1 MNKLK
6 LTLESLAVESF
17 DTTAVAKEKGTV
29 FGEQCTCQTVCSCPG
44 CPSCDATC
52 AWTCDDAT
60 CAGQASCGGNTCD
73 GTCWVDTCRPS
84 DRETCPLN
92 CPASF
97 DCYNY

>member
-29 FGEQCTCQTVCSCPG
+29 FGEQCTCPTVCTCPG

-52 AWTCDDAT
+52 PNTCPYTCDDYSCLNSCEGT
-60 CAGQASCGGNTCD
+60 CAGLTCI
-73 GTCWVDTCRPS
+73 TRCAATAC
-84 DRETCPLN
+84 CM
-92 CPASF
+92 
-97 DCYNY
+97 